1 MKKYILALDLG
12 TTGNRA
18 ILFDKNQRVVRKA
31 YREFKQHFPKPGWVE
46 HDPEEIWRSTL
57 GVIKQVLS
65 HVKLSDIAAVGIT
78 NQRETAVVWNK
89 KTGKPVMN
97 AIVWQC
103 RRTQDIC
110 NALKK
115 KGLGKFIKSRTGL
128 TIDPYFSAS
137 KVKWILDHVKN
148 AKVRARRGELLFG
161 TVDSWIIWKLTGG
174 KVHATDYSNAS
185 RTMLLNIKTLKWDK
199 KLCSIFGIPVKMLP
213 KLVDSSGLIAKTS
226 SRVLGGEIAIMGV
239 AGDQQAAM
247 FAQGCFGPGVVK
259 NTYGTGLFLQTNTKR
274 KIPASKNLLNTIAWK
289 IGKEVDYALEGSIFI
304 GGAALQWLRDGI
316 QIIRKAGETEKMA
329 KSLATNEGVY
339 FVPAL
344 VGLGAPYWD
353 SAARGVMIGITR
365 GTRREHLIRAAL
377 ESIAYQTKDVIVEME
392 RDLRVSIN
400 KLQVDGGAAANNF
413 LMQFQADILS
423 CKVERPSV
431 LETTALGAAGLAGIA
446 AKFWKSRSE
455 FIRKRSIDRVFRA
468 KMNSSARSRLYL
480 QWKEAVLRSK
490 NWAR

>member
-1 MKKYILALDLG
+1 MEKYILALDLG

-18 ILFDKNQRVVRKA
+18 ILFDKNQRVVHKA
-31 YREFKQHFPKPGWVE
+31 YREFTQYFPKPGWVE

-57 GVIKQVLS
+57 GVMKQVLS
-65 HVKLSDIAAVGIT
+65 RINSSQIAAIGIT

-103 RRTQDIC
+103 RRTQSECD
-110 NALKK
+110 ALRKR
-115 KGLGKFIKSRTGL
+115 GLSKLIKSRSGL

-137 KVKWILDHVKN
+137 KVKWILDHVKS
-148 AKVRARRGELLFG
+148 AKARAKRGELLFG

-199 KLCSIFGIPVKMLP
+199 KLCAIFGVPVKMLP
-213 KLVDSSGLIAKTS
+213 KLADSSGLIGKTS
-226 SRVLGGEIAIMGV
+226 SRVLGREIPITGV

-247 FAQGCFGPGVVK
+247 FAQGCFMPGIVK
-259 NTYGTGLFLQTNTKR
+259 NTYGTGLFLQVNTKK
-274 KIPASKNLLNTIAWK
+274 KIPVSKNLLNTIAWK

-304 GGAALQWLRDGI
+304 GGAALQWLRDGL
-316 QIIRKAGETEKMA
+316 QIIKKASDADKMA
-329 KSLATNEGVY
+329 EALKENDGIY

-353 SAARGVMIGITR
+353 SSARGVIIGITR
-365 GTRREHLIRAAL
+365 GTRREHIARAAL
-377 ESIAYQTKDVIVEME
+377 ESIAYQTKDVIIAME
-392 RDLRVSIN
+392 RDLKKSIK
-400 KLQVDGGAAANNF
+400 KLQVDGGAAASNF
-413 LMQFQADILS
+413 LMQFQSDILN
-423 CKVERPSV
+423 CQVERPSV

-446 AKFWKSRSE
+446 VHFWKNRNE
-455 FIRKRSIDRVFRA
+455 FIRKRSVDRVFHP
-468 KMNSSARSRLYL
+468 KMNSGTRNHLYS
-480 QWKEAVLRSK
+480 QWKIAVERSK
-490 NWAR
+490 RWAL